1 MFFEKEILS
10 LRILDVVEL
19 KQEQVS
25 RNVSPRPF
33 DALSIRLHSDV
44 RLESGGQ
51 AWHMQDDTLSF
62 IPAGLQYSRSG
73 TRDELIAVHFHLAD
87 AAETQMEIFHPQD
100 AGKMREL
107 FRRILA
113 CWQAREQGY
122 QYQCTAYLYEI
133 LARCSRQTMYGE
145 TEERIQPSVDYMEEN
160 WNKPELTMGELA
172 RQSFMSEV
180 YFRRLFK
187 ERFGLSPQKYLM
199 QLRIQKAAA
208 LIHTGYYT
216 LKEVAVMC
224 GYRDYKYFSVEF
236 KRLKGCTPS
245 AYRKGFA

>member
-10 LRILDVVEL
+10 LRLLDVVEL

-33 DALSIRLHSDV
+33 DALSFRLHSDV
-44 RLESGGQ
+44 RLESGAQ
-51 AWHMQDDTLSF
+51 TWNMQDDTISF

-73 TRDELIAVHFHLAD
+73 TRDELIAVHFHLTD
-87 AAETQMEIFHPQD
+87 AAETQIEIIRPQD
-100 AGKMREL
+100 PEAVREL
-107 FRRILA
+107 FCRMLN
-113 CWQAREQGY
+113 CWKEKTQGY
-122 QYQCTAYLYEI
+122 QYQCTACLYEI
-133 LARCSRQTMYGE
+133 LARCSRQTAQEKADG
-145 TEERIQPSVDYMEEN
+145 RIQPSVDYLEEN
-160 WNKPELTMGELA
+160 WNQPEMNMGEIA
-172 RQSFMSEV
+172 RRSFMSEV

-187 ERFGLSPQKYLM
+187 QRFGVSPQKYLV